1 MSILHTGA
9 STITHP
15 HAGVIKPDSQTRS
28 RLVVAVDDFAASI
41 ERHFLGLLIGG
52 MLVVTLLP
60 FLAPV
65 LMAVDWTSAGTLL
78 YMLYTPFCH
87 QLPQRSWF
95 LFGEK
100 LTYTLAEINQV
111 YPSTDP
117 WQLRFFYGTPAM
129 GWKVA
134 WSDRMLSFYTMTPV
148 FGLLYAAL
156 KNRTRM
162 AQIGRI
168 DADKIRENQWVP
180 RHPRSIPISWRVLV
194 LALLPIALDGGTH
207 MLSDLI
213 SGVSNSGFRDTNLW
227 LAALTGN
234 AFPAFYTG
242 DHFGT
247 FNWWARLVT
256 GLLAAWG
263 VAFFA
268 FPWLDRLFQRQI
280 HTSARN

>member
-1 MSILHTGA
+1 MSKLHTGA
-9 STITHP
+9 STISQP
-15 HAGVIKPDSQTRS
+15 HAGGIEPDIQTRS
-28 RLVVAVDDFAASI
+28 RLAVAVDNFAASI

-65 LMAVDWTSAGTLL
+65 LMAVGWTGAGTLL
-78 YMLYTPFCH
+78 YTLYTPFCH

-100 LTYTLAEINQV
+100 LTYTLAEIVQV

-117 WQLRFFYGTPAM
+117 WQLRFFYGTPEI

-156 KNRTRM
+156 
-162 AQIGRI
+162 GRG
-168 DADKIRENQWVP
+168 RW
-180 RHPRSIPISWRVLV
+180 RPISWRVLV
-194 LALLPIALDGGTH
+194 LTLLPIALDGTTH
-207 MLSDLI
+207 ILNDLL
-213 SGVSNSGFRDTNLW
+213 SGVSGGGFRDTNLW

-234 AFPAFYTG
+234 AFPAFYPG

-247 FNWWARLVT
+247 FNWWARLLT

-268 FPWLDRLFQRQI
+268 FPWLDKLFQRQT

>member
-1 MSILHTGA
+1 MSQLHTGA
-9 STITHP
+9 STITQP
-15 HAGVIKPDSQTRS
+15 RAEGIEPDSQTRS
-28 RLVVAVDDFAASI
+28 RLVVAVDNFAASI

-65 LMAVDWTSAGTLL
+65 LMAAGWTGAGTLL
-78 YMLYTPFCH
+78 YTLYTPFCH

-100 LTYTLAEINQV
+100 LTYTLAEINRV

-117 WQLRFFYGTPAM
+117 WQLRFFYGTPEM

-156 KNRTRM
+156 
-162 AQIGRI
+162 GRG
-168 DADKIRENQWVP
+168 RW
-180 RHPRSIPISWRVLV
+180 RPISWRVLV
-194 LALLPIALDGGTH
+194 LALLPIALDGTTH
-207 MLSDLI
+207 ILNDLL
-213 SGVSNSGFRDTNLW
+213 SGVSGGGFRDTNLW

-234 AFPAFYTG
+234 AFPAFYPG

-247 FNWWARLVT
+247 FNWWARLLT

-268 FPWLDRLFQRQI
+268 FPWLDKLFQHQT

>member
-1 MSILHTGA
+1 VNRLHTGT
-9 STITHP
+9 STIPSPTPTPTPYPPDEKGERHP
-15 HAGVIKPDSQTRS
+15 RS
-28 RLVVAVDDFAASI
+28 RLVVAVDRLAAAI
-41 ERHFLGLLIGG
+41 ERHWLGLLLGG
-52 MLVVTLLP
+52 MLAVTLLP

-65 LMAVDWTSAGTLL
+65 LMAAGWSAAGKLL
-78 YMLYTPFCH
+78 YTLYTPFCH

-100 LTYTLAEINQV
+100 LTYTLAEISSV

-117 WQLRFFYGTPAM
+117 WQLRSFYGAPET

-134 WSDRMLSFYTMTPV
+134 WSDRMISFYTMTPV

-156 KNRTRM
+156 
-162 AQIGRI
+162 GRG
-168 DADKIRENQWVP
+168 RL
-180 RHPRSIPISWRVLV
+180 RPISWRILV
-194 LALLPIALDGGTH
+194 IALLPMTLDGTTH
-207 MLSDLI
+207 ILSDLI
-213 SGVSNSGFRDTNLW
+213 SGVSNGGFRDTNVW
-227 LAALTGN
+227 LTALTNN

-242 DHFGT
+242 DHLGT
-247 FNWWARLVT
+247 FNWWARLAT

-280 HTSARN
+280 QPPVRNE